1 MMKIYE
7 GQRGY
12 EMVLTIDAD
21 LQAAVNQIVEEEML
35 SAKKNSSTTKY
46 LREAYIVMTNP
57 NTGEILAMTG
67 RIIEWDDE
75 KKEYVFTDNSLG
87 TFQNSFTMGSVVKG
101 ATLLAGYNANATTLG
116 ASSFG

>member
-1 MMKIYE
+1 
-7 GQRGY
+7 
-12 EMVLTIDAD
+12 
-21 LQAAVNQIVEEEML
+21 
-35 SAKKNSSTTKY
+35 
-46 LREAYIVMTNP
+46 
-57 NTGEILAMTG
+57 MTG

-116 ASSFG
+116 QVRLDEKMSFLEGYGEH